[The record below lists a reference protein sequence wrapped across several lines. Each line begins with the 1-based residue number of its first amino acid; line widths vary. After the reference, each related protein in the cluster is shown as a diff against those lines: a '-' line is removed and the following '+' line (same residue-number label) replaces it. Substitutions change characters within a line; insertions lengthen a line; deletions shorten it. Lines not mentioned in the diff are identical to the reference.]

1 MAVSGID
8 YNYIHFGFN
17 QGFDAILILDADGRA
32 NTKPAALV
40 PNRQRILL
48 EAVDIPHG
56 NQARQL
62 AFAVHQQELFDF
74 MFLEDD
80 LG

>member
-17 QGFDAILILDADGRA
+17 QGFDAILILNADGRTDA
-32 NTKPAALV
+32 KPAALV

-48 EAVDIPHG
+48 EAIDISHR
-56 NQARQL
+56 NQA
-62 AFAVHQQELFDF
+62 
-74 MFLEDD
+74 
-80 LG
+80 G